1 VQPVFFFT
9 IRRLLS
15 SIVVLF
21 ASSLLVFALCVAS
34 FDPLAPYRTRQP
46 APPPEFFAALREQLN
61 LNEPFYSRYLSWV
74 GGVLTGDFGQ
84 SNAQSEV
91 GPVLIDRLGVTAR
104 MVVAAMV
111 LAVLLAIVV
120 GVLTAVRQYKPED
133 YFFTFLTYVLIAL
146 PTFWFAALLKEFV
159 AIRFNDLVGQ
169 TVLYTLGEQSPAIEL
184 TGTTS
189 EIWIDRLGHL
199 VLPTISLAMLSFAAW
214 SRFQRASMLDV
225 LNSDYIRLARAKG
238 LPRRRVLVRHG
249 LRNALIPLTTVVA
262 LNVGLIMGGAV
273 ITETV
278 FVWHGMGE
286 YLLQSINRS
295 DLFPV
300 LGWLLV
306 AAFFVILFNLI
317 ADLLYAVLDPRI
329 RLT

>member
-1 VQPVFFFT
+1 MQKNPPSESGFS
-9 IRRLLS
+9 RLR
-15 SIVVLF
+15 ILF
-21 ASSLLVFALCVAS
+21 AFV
-34 FDPLAPYRTRQP
+34 
-46 APPPEFFAALREQLN
+46 
-61 LNEPFYSRYLSWV
+61 LSM
-74 GGVLTGDFGQ
+74 TGAG
-84 SNAQSEV
+84 
-91 GPVLIDRLGVTAR
+91 
-104 MVVAAMV
+104 
-111 LAVLLAIVV
+111 
-120 GVLTAVRQYKPED
+120 
-133 YFFTFLTYVLIAL
+133 
-146 PTFWFAALLKEFV
+146 
-159 AIRFNDLVGQ
+159 
-169 TVLYTLGEQSPAIEL
+169 
-184 TGTTS
+184 
-189 EIWIDRLGHL
+189 
-199 VLPTISLAMLSFAAW
+199 LAMLSFAAW
-214 SRFQRASMLDV
+214 SRFQRAAMLDV

-286 YLLQSINRS
+286 YLLQSIQRS